1 MTGRELR
8 DAFLRQVD
16 DLGIPIQQARVAA
29 VYEMGGH
36 YAVCAGPDFYEGR
49 CLILATGVAA
59 RGQIPGEN
67 RLLGKGVSCCATC
80 DGELYRG
87 RNIAVV
93 CESQSLEED
102 VRFLQSVAGMW
113 NCSAPTRAAWPI
125 HRAATKAGPRPSR
138 GDDRVTGVRWADAT
152 LPVEGVFC
160 LRETVAPQ
168 ALLSGLAMGKRPYPG
183 GPGPAHQP
191 ARLLCRRGLHRPP
204 LPVRQGS
211 GRGQCGGAQR
221 AGFPGTTAGG
231 AAMKPGWLGYL
242 GRLAGVLAGNA
253 LLAYGVAAVYLPAGL
268 AVGGATGV
276 GLILH
281 TLFGLGHCCVRLCAE
296 PGPAG
301 GRMGLHRAG
310 VCHQHSGRVA
320 GLSSVSGA
328 VAAFARL
335 FTARNRPLRG
345 PCVRGPALWG
355 PAWGLHFG
363 PALPPAAATR
373 WP

>member
-1 MTGRELR
+1 M
-8 DAFLRQVD
+8 
-16 DLGIPIQQARVAA
+16 
-29 VYEMGGH
+29 
-36 YAVCAGPDFYEGR
+36 
-49 CLILATGVAA
+49 
-59 RGQIPGEN
+59 
-67 RLLGKGVSCCATC
+67 
-80 DGELYRG
+80 
-87 RNIAVV
+87 
-93 CESQSLEED
+93 
-102 VRFLQSVAGMW
+102 
-113 NCSAPTRAAWPI
+113 
-125 HRAATKAGPRPSR
+125 
-138 GDDRVTGVRWADAT
+138 TGVRWADAT

-168 ALLSGLAMGKRPYPG
+168 ALLSGLAMENGHIQV

-204 LPVRQGS
+204 LPVRQGG

-221 AGFPGTTAGG
+221 AGFPGATAGG
-231 AAMKPGWLGYL
+231 TAMKPGWLGYL

-253 LLAYGVAAVYLPAGL
+253 LLAYGGGGGLPACRAGSGRRHWRR
-268 AVGGATGV
+268 ADPPHVVWA
-276 GLILH
+276 
-281 TLFGLGHCCVRLCAE
+281 GHCCVRLCSE

-328 VAAFARL
+328 VPAFARF

-345 PCVRGPALWG
+345 PCVRGLLCG
-355 PAWGLHFG
+355 GRRGGLHFG

>member
-1 MTGRELR
+1 MSAALTARARGLSFLWFGSRRLSDKVEKAERILNYPGLPRVTGRELR

-59 RGQIPGEN
+59 GGQIPGES

-102 VRFLQSVAGMW
+102 VRFLQSVAGHVELF
-113 NCSAPTRAAWPI
+113 CTY
-125 HRAATKAGPRPSR
+125 AGGLADTPGCHKGRPQAIE

-168 ALLSGLAMGKRPYPG
+168 ALLSGLAMENGHIQVDRAQRTNLPGCFAAGDCTGRPYQY
-183 GPGPAHQP
+183 A
-191 ARLLCRRGLHRPP
+191 
-204 LPVRQGS
+204 
-211 GRGQCGGAQR
+211 
-221 AGFPGTTAGG
+221 
-231 AAMKPGWLGYL
+231 K
-242 GRLAGVLAGNA
+242 
-253 LLAYGVAAVYLPAGL
+253 
-268 AVGGATGV
+268 AVGEGNVAV
-276 GLILH
+276 HSALAFL
-281 TLFGLGHCCVRLCAE
+281 AQPQEE
-296 PGPAG
+296 P
-301 GRMGLHRAG
+301 R
-310 VCHQHSGRVA
+310 
-320 GLSSVSGA
+320 
-328 VAAFARL
+328 
-335 FTARNRPLRG
+335 
-345 PCVRGPALWG
+345 
-355 PAWGLHFG
+355 
-363 PALPPAAATR
+363 
-373 WP
+373 